1 MLQLF
6 SGRYLPYIY
15 SVDFA
20 FCGAT
25 HFYYYSFTH
34 QSRATY
40 LDYSDNKPRY
50 RPNPDLDLCSR
61 TGLDRVGGPGSRVT
75 AHDGHRPVC
84 FCGERPVLKEYR
96 LAMRIEMNDW
106 SSISLDA
113 V

>member
-1 MLQLF
+1 MLKNIVKKVVVVVSLKAQSGSQCVSERAAFVVMLQLF
-6 SGRYLPYIY
+6 SGRYLPYIH

-61 TGLDRVGGPGSRVT
+61 TGLDRIGGQ
-75 AHDGHRPVC
+75 
-84 FCGERPVLKEYR
+84 
-96 LAMRIEMNDW
+96 
-106 SSISLDA
+106 SSDSS
-113 V
+113 